1 MVAIDV
7 ALIGIVVVSAIIS
20 IFRGFFREAFS
31 LFSWVMAVWAAWKF
45 GPQGAEYFSEWG
57 TSVVR
62 LWAARVVILIIVLFV
77 GGVVNWMLGML
88 LHKTGLSGTDRVIGM
103 IFGMARGV
111 ILVGILLLIMEELGY
126 DETAWW
132 WESKL
137 IPYAAPVV
145 DTLRYMAEDS
155 RDFLDEL
162 DQPADPFNDF

>member
-1 MVAIDV
+1 MAVID
-7 ALIGIVVVSAIIS
+7 IVLGSIILVSAIIS

-31 LFSWVMAVWAAWKF
+31 LLTWVAAIWAAIEY
-45 GPQGAEYFSEWG
+45 GTQGAELLADWG

-62 LWAARVVILIIVLFV
+62 LWVARLLILIAVLFV
-77 GGVVNWMLGML
+77 GGVLNWMLGLL

-103 IFGMARGV
+103 VFGIARGV
-111 ILVGILLLIMEELGY
+111 VLVGIVVLVMEELGY

-162 DQPADPFNDF
+162 EDPADTYNGF